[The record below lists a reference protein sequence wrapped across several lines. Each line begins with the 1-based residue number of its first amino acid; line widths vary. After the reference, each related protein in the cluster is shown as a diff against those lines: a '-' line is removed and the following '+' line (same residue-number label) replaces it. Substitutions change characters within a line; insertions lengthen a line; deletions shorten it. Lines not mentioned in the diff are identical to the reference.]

1 MSETLPM
8 ISKLL
13 GHSSVKM
20 TARYAHLSDGAAIEE
35 NERIGRLISKLM
47 ELPDERTT
55 RDFRRYAR
63 E

>member
-1 MSETLPM
+1 MHDLRHSFASHAAAMSETLPM

-20 TARYAHLSDGAAIEE
+20 TARYANLSDGAAIED

-47 ELPDERTT
+47 EVT
-55 RDFRRYAR
+55 
-63 E
+63 